1 MTSVTK
7 ALVELEEDLV
17 LDLIDEQISKGVSL
31 LDIMNECNDGMIE
44 VGKLFASGEYYLTE
58 LMFSA
63 EILQNVMKK
72 LEPLMS
78 GNNYVVSSK
87 ESIVIGTVAGDIH
100 NIGKNIV
107 ISLLKSYGFNVIDL
121 GIDVPAEKFVKS
133 VKETGTK
140 ILGLSALLN
149 NTYPEMKNVIN
160 AISEAGLRDQVK
172 IIIGGTITS
181 ESVRKFTGA
190 DAFASDAMS
199 GINYIKSVLEKEA
212 VE

>member
-7 ALVELEEDLV
+7 ALVDLEEDLV

-44 VGKLFASGEYYLTE
+44 VGELFASGEYYLTE

-63 EILQNVMKK
+63 EILQSVMKK

-78 GNNYVVSSK
+78 ENNYKVSSK
-87 ESIVIGTVAGDIH
+87 ETIVIGTVAGDIH

-149 NTYPEMKNVIN
+149 NTYPEMKNVIDTL
-160 AISEAGLRDQVK
+160 SEAGLRDQVK

-181 ESVRKFTGA
+181 ESVREFTGA
-190 DAFASDAMS
+190 DAFANDAMT
-199 GINYIKSVLEKEA
+199 GINYIKSILEEEA